1 MKPQL
6 PMEIPEIEKASK
18 QEIEA
23 YQSKALQALLA
34 YVNEHS
40 PFYKAYF
47 KDYQICIKDIKKP
60 SDLVAI
66 PPIGKAE
73 LQKYNKQFFCVPK
86 NRIIDYSNTSG
97 TEGEAVTIPL
107 TEKDMERLAYNEAIS
122 LACAGGNAEEIYQ
135 LTTTVD
141 RRFMAGLAYVA
152 GARKLGA
159 GMVRVGPGIPELH
172 WKTIQEIEPS
182 ALIIVPSF
190 LLKLINFAEKNGINF
205 KESSINKAICIG
217 ESIRNIDF
225 SLNALG
231 SRIKE
236 KWDIELYSTYASSEM
251 GTAFT
256 ECCEGVGGH
265 SHPELIITEL
275 LDENN
280 QPVKAGEPGEVT
292 ITTLGVEGMPL
303 IRFKTGDIC
312 VKHENACACGRT
324 TYRLG
329 PVIGR
334 KNQMIKFKGTTLY
347 PPTLFDVMNN
357 IPAISDYLI
366 EVYSNEFNND
376 EVTIRYAAN
385 DSINLKELADH
396 FKSQARVTPNLIAMP
411 ADELNLLIYPKMSR
425 KAVKFID
432 KRSANF

>member
-1 MKPQL
+1 MI
-6 PMEIPEIEKASK
+6 IPEIEKASRE
-18 QEIEA
+18 EIEA
-23 YQSKALQALLA
+23 YQSQALQAVLA

-40 PFYKAYF
+40 PFYRAYF
-47 KDYQICIKDIKKP
+47 KEHSISIADIKTP
-60 SDLVAI
+60 ADLVAI

-73 LQKYNKQFFCVPK
+73 LQKYNKDFFCVPK

-107 TEKDMERLAYNEAIS
+107 TDNDLERLAYNEAIS
-122 LACAGGNAEEIYQ
+122 LACAKGSAEETYQ

-141 RRFMAGLAYVA
+141 RRFMAGMAYVA

-159 GMVRVGPGIPELH
+159 GMVRIGPGVPELQ
-172 WKTIQEIEPS
+172 WQTIREIEPT

-190 LLKLINFAEKNGINF
+190 LLKLISYAEQNQIDF
-205 KESSINKAICIG
+205 KKSSVKRAICIG
-217 ESIRNIDF
+217 ESIRNNDF
-225 SLNALG
+225 SLNTLG

-256 ECCEGVGGH
+256 ECPEEKGGH
-265 SHPELIITEL
+265 AHPELIIVEL
-275 LDENN
+275 LDDNN
-280 QPVKAGEPGEVT
+280 QPVKSGQAGEVT
-292 ITTLGVEGMPL
+292 ITTLGVEAMPL

-312 VKHENACACGRT
+312 VKHEEICSCGRNT
-324 TYRLG
+324 DRLG

-347 PPTLFDVMNN
+347 PPALFDVMNN
-357 IPAISDYLI
+357 NPAVSDFLI

-376 EVTIRYAAN
+376 EVTIRFAAD
-385 DSINLKELADH
+385 DSLNLKELADH
-396 FKSQARVTPNLIAMP
+396 FRAQARVTPHLVATP
-411 ADELNLLIYPKMSR
+411 AEELNRLIFPKLSR
-425 KAVKFID
+425 KPVKFID
-432 KRSANF
+432 RRFTKIS